1 MSFGAD
7 IDATPLL
14 KGLPGDHCPCPHW
27 GYVLKGRLTYR
38 FEDHDEVVEAGDAFY
53 LPPGHIPVV
62 EAGTELV
69 QFSPAHE
76 LAEVA
81 AVMERNAQGA
91 GVVQPGLTAS
101 SRVAHLTPLS
111 GGYPFAPSMHRQ
123 LRGHR
128 GYLPMNLNTFRGSR
142 FTAAALLALAAI
154 AIGSIFGAA
163 GSGSATIAVAPS
175 NTAVPTISGTT
186 QPGSTLTAS
195 SGTWAGTTPLNFAYT
210 WGRCD
215 KNGASCAAIGGAN
228 SSTYVLQ
235 NADVA
240 NTIRVTV
247 TASNGDGT
255 AQAASAATPVV
266 GAPSNTTVPTISG
279 TLTEG
284 STLTAAN
291 GTWAGA
297 TPLNFTYTWSRCD
310 DKGNG
315 CATISGATS
324 STYVLQHADTGNTV
338 RVTVT
343 GTNTAGNDIAS
354 SVPTAVIGA
363 PAAPPTGCPSGTGV
377 IQIGDLSAP
386 ARLQIDQQTI
396 TPGVVTPST
405 LSIQLHARVTACGGR
420 PVQGALLYATA
431 VPYNQFSIPPEGT
444 TGSDGT
450 VTLTLGQRA
459 GFPAARQQQNLTMFL
474 RARKSGEPLLAG
486 ISTRRLVSF
495 PVSLKK

>member
-1 MSFGAD
+1 
-7 IDATPLL
+7 
-14 KGLPGDHCPCPHW
+14 
-27 GYVLKGRLTYR
+27 
-38 FEDHDEVVEAGDAFY
+38 
-53 LPPGHIPVV
+53 
-62 EAGTELV
+62 
-69 QFSPAHE
+69 
-76 LAEVA
+76 
-81 AVMERNAQGA
+81 
-91 GVVQPGLTAS
+91 
-101 SRVAHLTPLS
+101 
-111 GGYPFAPSMHRQ
+111 
-123 LRGHR
+123 
-128 GYLPMNLNTFRGSR
+128 MNLNTFRGSR

-175 NTAVPTISGTT
+175 NTAVPAISGTT
-186 QPGSTLTAS
+186 QSGSTLTAT
-195 SGTWAGTTPLNFAYT
+195 SGTWSGTTPLNFGYV
-210 WGRCD
+210 WSRCD
-215 KNGASCAAIGGAN
+215 KNGASCAAIGGAT
-228 SSTYVLQ
+228 SATYVVQ
-235 NADVA
+235 NADNG

-247 TASNGDGT
+247 TASNADGT
-255 AQAASAATPVV
+255 AQAASAPTVLV
-266 GAPSNTTVPTISG
+266 GAPANTPVPTISG
-279 TLTEG
+279 TTTAG

-291 GTWAGA
+291 GSWVGA
-297 TPLNFTYTWSRCD
+297 SPLTFTYVWSRCD

-324 STYVLQHADTGNTV
+324 STYVLQNADTGSTV
-338 RVTVT
+338 KVTVT
-343 GTNTAGNDIAS
+343 GTNTNGTDIAS
-354 SVPTAVIGA
+354 SVPTALIGSTA
-363 PAAPPTGCPSGTGV
+363 PAGTGCPSGTGAV
-377 IQIGDLSAP
+377 QIGDLSAP

-396 TPGVVTPST
+396 TPGVVTPTT

-450 VTLTLGQRA
+450 VTLSLGQRA